1 MPFKL
6 SKIQI
11 DRILENYLLA
21 LRKKFRNRP
30 FEYAWSGANVVLSV
44 ICLALIFTYNPII
57 LSTQYLY
64 SLKEVKQTENIK
76 STFAFVPG
84 SAPNKFDKIDLEGLD
99 YLAFYDLPFNTDGT
113 LNTEVSWYSFF
124 FSDSANYL
132 FHQAHVKNVKVLA
145 TLSLTYN
152 PAIYEFLNNPQSQEV
167 LFGEALSAVQNTG
180 IDGVAVAV
188 EFEGEA
194 STDYKNRFT
203 NFVSNF
209 ANYMHDRA
217 PGSVVAVA
225 VPDNLHENG
234 LYNVK
239 ELANVSD
246 KTFITAYDIAVPEA
260 LNNNLSAP
268 VYSYAN
274 NEYKEKLL
282 GRTDVFHKNAPEDK
296 LVIERAWYGN
306 GNNYRLH
313 ATNLPENNADFSS
326 SLNANLNE
334 YTINNLLSDVP
345 VSARDAARRNLPH
358 IVKALEEEKI
368 LNENVL
374 AYAMATI
381 QHETANTFE
390 PIEEFKGRKSS
401 RRLGY
406 EGGTNYFGRGFIQ
419 LTHLRNYK
427 MIGERIGMGDEL
439 VKNPDLALQA
449 DVAARILAAY
459 FKDFGI
465 AELATNGNFVD
476 ARQLI
481 NPDVNGYMI
490 AQIAYAYLSAFV

>member
-6 SKIQI
+6 SQIQI
-11 DRILENYLLA
+11 DKFFENYLLA
-21 LRKKFRNRP
+21 LRKKFRTRP
-30 FEYAWSGANVVLSV
+30 FEYAWSSANVMLSV
-44 ICLALIFTYNPII
+44 ICLALIFSYNPII

-64 SLKEVKQTENIK
+64 SLKDVKNTQNIK
-76 STFAFVPG
+76 NTFAFVPG

-99 YLAFYDLPFNTDGT
+99 YLAFYDLPFDTDGT

-167 LFGEALSAVQNTG
+167 LYREALAAVQNTG
-180 IDGVAVAV
+180 IDGIALAV
-188 EFEGEA
+188 EFDGEA
-194 STDYKNRFT
+194 STDYKNKFT
-203 NFVSNF
+203 NFVNNLT
-209 ANYMHDRA
+209 NYMHDRA
-217 PGSVVAVA
+217 PGSIVAVT
-225 VPDNLHENG
+225 VPDNFHNNG
-234 LYNVK
+234 LYDVK

-246 KTFITAYDIAVPEA
+246 KTFITAYDIAVPES

-268 VYSYAN
+268 VYSFEN
-274 NEYKEKLL
+274 NQYKEELSVK
-282 GRTDVFHKNAPEDK
+282 TDLFNKNVSADK
-296 LVIERAWYGN
+296 LVLERAWYGN

-326 SLNANLNE
+326 SLNSNLNE
-334 YTINNLLSDVP
+334 QTINNLLADVP

-358 IVKALEEEKI
+358 IINALRDEKI

-374 AYAMATI
+374 AYTMATI

-427 MIGERIGMGDEL
+427 MIGERIGMGDDL
-439 VKNPDLALQA
+439 VKNPELALQA
-449 DVAARILAAY
+449 DVAAKILAAY

>member
-6 SKIQI
+6 SQLQI
-11 DRILENYLLA
+11 DGIFENYLLA
-21 LRKKFRNRP
+21 LRKKFHNRP
-30 FEYAWSGANVVLSV
+30 FEYAWSSANVVLSV

-84 SAPNKFDKIDLEGLD
+84 SAPNKFDSIDLEGLD

-113 LNTEVSWYSFF
+113 LNTEVAWYSFF

-167 LFGEALSAVQNTG
+167 LFGEALAAVQNTG
-180 IDGVAVAV
+180 IDGVALAV

-194 STDYKNRFT
+194 SSDYKNKFT
-203 NFVSNF
+203 NFVGNF
-209 ANYMHDRA
+209 ASYMHDRA
-217 PGSVVAVA
+217 PGSIVTVA
-225 VPDNLHENG
+225 VPDNMRENG

-239 ELANVSD
+239 DLANVSD

-268 VYSYAN
+268 VYSYSN

-282 GRTDVFHKNAPEDK
+282 GRTGFFHNSAPADK

-326 SLNANLNE
+326 SLNENLDEN
-334 YTINNLLSDVP
+334 TINNLLSDVP

-358 IVKALEEEKI
+358 IVNALKEEKI

-439 VKNPDLALQA
+439 VKDPDLALQP

-490 AQIAYAYLSAFV
+490 AQIAYAYLNAFV